1 MTASPYRLASHAL
14 LVDVRLTPRGGRDAL
29 ETIDH
34 LADGRAVVKARVR
47 AAPEDGKANAALEEL
62 MAVQFGVSR
71 SKVSVVQGKSARLK
85 TVAVEGDPAGLAAR
99 AGQLFAGA
107 CAGLLLAGALLAGT
121 AAPARAQFIARGD
134 ICASNNEFLRTRAI
148 VERAGLS
155 GPDKSRLV
163 RTLRAAQ
170 TLAEEGCPKRDGW
183 LIRRAVG
190 MLNSVN
196 REVRNPPVDLPLF
209 LRD

>member
-1 MTASPYRLASHAL
+1 MTATPYRLANDTL
-14 LVDVRLTPRGGRDAL
+14 LLDVRLTPRGGRDAI
-29 ETIDH
+29 EGTDH

-47 AAPEDGKANAALEEL
+47 AVPEDGKANAALEHL
-62 MAVQFGVSR
+62 VADTLGVAR
-71 SKVSVVQGKSARLK
+71 SQVAVVQGKTARLK
-85 TVAVEGDPAGLAAR
+85 TVAVQGDPANLSATAAR
-99 AGQLFAGA
+99 LFAAAALTLAIFAGA
-107 CAGLLLAGALLAGT
+107 GP
-121 AAPARAQFIARGD
+121 AAAQFVARGD
-134 ICASNNEFLRTRAI
+134 ICGGPTEFMRTRVL

-170 TLAEEGCPKRDGW
+170 SLAEEGCPNRDGW

>member
-1 MTASPYRLASHAL
+1 MTAAPYRLANDTL
-14 LVDVRLTPRGGRDAL
+14 LLDVRLTPRGGRDAL
-29 ETIDH
+29 EGTDR

-47 AAPEDGKANAALEEL
+47 AVPEDGKANAALEQL
-62 MAVQFGVSR
+62 VADRLGVAR
-71 SKVSVVQGKSARLK
+71 SQVSVVQGKTARLK
-85 TVAVEGDPAGLAAR
+85 TVAVHGDPVSLSAAAAR
-99 AGQLFAGA
+99 LFAA
-107 CAGLLLAGALLAGT
+107 AALAVAALGIST
-121 AAPARAQFIARGD
+121 PAAAQFVTRGD
-134 ICASNNEFLRTRAI
+134 ICASPTEFVRTRVM

-163 RTLRAAQ
+163 RTLRSAQ
-170 TLAEEGCPKRDGW
+170 SLAEEGCPNRDGW

-190 MLNSVN
+190 MLNAVN